1 MGRSSNENS
10 QYVVSKYMRKNVH
23 TLTESAT
30 LGDAVIMMVR
40 EKTNGMVIVDSQKRV
55 KGILSTWDI
64 IHELVPDYLEDD
76 RRMAPFESGDQFEAR
91 LLAIKDTPIKKLMT
105 KKVVCVKQDHTLMEA
120 AALLSEFK
128 IRQLPVTDDKV
139 VLVGYINRTDIKR
152 AMYDI
157 LK

>member
-1 MGRSSNENS
+1 M
-10 QYVVSKYMRKNVH
+10 QKDVH
-23 TLTESAT
+23 TLTET
-30 LGDAVIMMVR
+30 TTFGDAVRVMIK
-40 EKTNGMVIVDSQKRV
+40 EKTNGMVIVDDQKRV
-55 KGILSTWDI
+55 KGILSTWDLV
-64 IHELVPDYLEDD
+64 HELVPDYLEKD
-76 RRMAPFESGDQFEAR
+76 RSMAPFESGDQFEAR

-128 IRQLPVTDDKV
+128 IRQLPVTNSKG

-152 AMYDI
+152 AMYDL